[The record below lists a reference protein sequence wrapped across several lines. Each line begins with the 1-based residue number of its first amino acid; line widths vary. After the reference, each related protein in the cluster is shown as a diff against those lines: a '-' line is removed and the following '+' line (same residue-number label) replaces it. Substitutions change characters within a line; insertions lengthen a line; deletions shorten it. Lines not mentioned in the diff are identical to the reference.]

1 MIRGSAKW
9 CLAAVVLAGCVDHP
23 VGPARSYESFAAK
36 ASTTAASAL
45 SAVETV
51 RLLATAAAEGRTFG
65 PYTSVAVS
73 EQEDALSGVQG
84 TFESIQP
91 PDDRSVELRDELS
104 TVLSRAVGNVADV
117 RIEVRRGNLA
127 GLDVVAAPLA
137 ADADDLRSIVA
148 ELS

>member
-1 MIRGSAKW
+1 MVW
-9 CLAAVVLAGCVDHP
+9 CIVAIVVAGCVDHP

-51 RLLATAAAEGRTFG
+51 RLVAAAAADGRAFG

-73 EQEDALSGVQG
+73 EQEDTLSGVQG
-84 TFESIQP
+84 TFASIQP
-91 PDDRSVELRDELS
+91 PDDRADELRDEL
-104 TVLSRAVGNVADV
+104 TAVLSRALGNVADV
-117 RIEVRRGNLA
+117 RIEARRGNL
-127 GLDVVAAPLA
+127 GDLDEVAAPLA
-137 ADADDLRSIVA
+137 ADADDLRAIVA